1 MKKIQIDKLKNKFN
15 RFGVLFLVFSFLKII
30 VFISPIF
37 MSQVESSDKYGN
49 FEYSLNIAFVLM
61 GIFTMGFSGGYAY
74 FIANKKRLNYSSVF
88 HLHYVILSFLL
99 LSVTLIFPELLQ
111 SYFLT
116 AVIMG
121 VFLSNQ
127 LIISTILK
135 LKNLNI
141 SSIFIDSLLYIILIS
156 YLIVNYFNDFSFSFF
171 IWNIILLIFLF
182 SNSYFYHFKEI
193 KFDSLKISHFKD
205 IYTYGLLMVLA
216 TPLVSL
222 VNASSRIFINKL
234 IGVETVALFSF
245 YFRIACVILI
255 VYKVINIMLFREIFV
270 ESLDLVDK
278 YYRNVNRII
287 FSLVILVIIFSF
299 YFLGFFFPEFD
310 FSQKNEL
317 FITYFLCCFHVYFW
331 INNSLLEPIFQRL
344 YFISNYIK
352 IYFLCLILLMIS
364 LYALAKFEL
373 ILLNNILLVNI
384 AIMILAHNF
393 QIFFLKNRGINLNR
407 FNNSNIIFTVFF
419 IIFSTFLL
427 K

>member
-1 MKKIQIDKLKNKFN
+1 
-15 RFGVLFLVFSFLKII
+15 
-30 VFISPIF
+30 
-37 MSQVESSDKYGN
+37 
-49 FEYSLNIAFVLM
+49 
-61 GIFTMGFSGGYAY
+61 
-74 FIANKKRLNYSSVF
+74 
-88 HLHYVILSFLL
+88 
-99 LSVTLIFPELLQ
+99 
-111 SYFLT
+111 
-116 AVIMG
+116 
-121 VFLSNQ
+121 
-127 LIISTILK
+127 
-135 LKNLNI
+135 
-141 SSIFIDSLLYIILIS
+141 
-156 YLIVNYFNDFSFSFF
+156 
-171 IWNIILLIFLF
+171 
-182 SNSYFYHFKEI
+182 
-193 KFDSLKISHFKD
+193 
-205 IYTYGLLMVLA
+205 MVLA

-270 ESLDLVDK
+270 ESLELVDK

-287 FSLVILVIIFSF
+287 FSLVILVILFSF

-317 FITYFLCCFHVYFW
+317 FITYFLCCIHVYFW

-344 YFISNYIK
+344 YLISNYIK
-352 IYFLCLILLMIS
+352 IYLLCLILLIIC
-364 LYALAKFEL
+364 LYALVKFEL

-407 FNNSNIIFTVFF
+407 FNDSNIIFTVFF
-419 IIFSTFLL
+419 IIFGTVLL